1 MHDRETFPCYNKAHI
16 LKLAE
21 ILFWHCEKN
30 PPPQHS
36 RHLKEKRD
44 IEGKR
49 KLSKK
54 SMRQKAKHSTEALNV
69 QCVLHNS
76 INIKTETDI

>member
-1 MHDRETFPCYNKAHI
+1 MHDRETFPCYNKVHI

-21 ILFWHCEKN
+21 ILFWHCEKT
-30 PPPQHS
+30 PQHS

-49 KLSKK
+49 KLSTK
-54 SMRQKAKHSTEALNV
+54 SMRQKAKHSTEALSV
-69 QCVLHNS
+69 QCVLYNS
-76 INIKTETDI
+76 SNINPETGI